1 MDELEQDLAIGKGE
15 QKSAQKKAPTR
26 YKNNGLALDPV
37 EYEQEEMDCDE
48 ELRIMEASVPDFLHW
63 SQRAYW
69 TLDQGIA
76 LLLAK
81 NPHEVYWER
90 VQNYVSCYYSIPL
103 SQDYSIPLCQDYA
116 KLRMI
121 AVQASVMNEIKNQMT
136 PAAFL
141 EWADKKCL
149 KIPKRLKQQ
158 VEKIKAKANIKNP
171 AAEADKARFEL
182 MKKKLEA
189 SVDALKAKDLKI
201 CELQKEQYALQKRIA
216 ELENLQWKGFN
227 KEDPTY
233 SRELDIAVAAYL
245 YVSRNW
251 QEGKSIKKQILD
263 LLKAKYP
270 KNAKG
275 ESELS
280 KLEMERIA
288 RICNWQKS
296 GGAPR
301 TPEKTQVKMDNSDA

>member
-1 MDELEQDLAIGKGE
+1 LLHRGGSPGNRIQISVQEKESTQSNTPMESEDDDLGLEPDEYDMESMDI
-15 QKSAQKKAPTR
+15 
-26 YKNNGLALDPV
+26 
-37 EYEQEEMDCDE
+37 DE
-48 ELRIMEASVPDFLHW
+48 ELGIMEASVSDFLHW

-76 LLLAK
+76 LLLSK
-81 NPHEVYWER
+81 DPYQVYWER
-90 VQNYVSCYYSIPL
+90 IRSYVNFY
-103 SQDYSIPLCQDYA
+103 YSIPLCQDYA
-116 KLRMI
+116 KLRKI
-121 AVQASVMNEIKNQMT
+121 VVQAKAINEITNEMS

-149 KIPKRLKQQ
+149 TIPKMLKQH
-158 VEKIKAKANIKNP
+158 VEKIKAKANMKSR
-171 AAEADKARFEL
+171 AAEADEARFDL

-189 SVDALKAKDLKI
+189 SVDSLKERDIKIRAL
-201 CELQKEQYALQKRIA
+201 QQEQNALQKRII
-216 ELENLQWKGFN
+216 ELESLQWKGFN

-233 SRELDIAVAAYL
+233 PRELDIAFAAYL
-245 YVSRNW
+245 YVSKNW
-251 QEGKSIKKQILD
+251 QQGKSIKKQILD
-263 LLKAKYP
+263 WLKAEYP

-280 KLEMERIA
+280 KLERERIA

-301 TPEKTQVKMDNSDA
+301 TPEKT